1 MLYVGIVLGIIVVV
15 WLNSKKGKG
24 NEITETESTQNVTGA
39 KVVLF
44 LIGIMV
50 LAMIGGSKIA
60 LFSVVGDFA
69 FVMLILF
76 LGYLLFKKLFMR

>member
-1 MLYVGIVLGIIVVV
+1 MLFVGIILGVIAVV
-15 WLNSKKGKG
+15 WLNSKKGKS
-24 NEITETESTQNVTGA
+24 NEIIEPTQNVTGA

-60 LFSVVGDFA
+60 LFSVVGDLA
-69 FVMLILF
+69 FVILILF